1 MAKPRR
7 VQLTALP
14 RPSPSSSFM
23 SDARLVDT
31 RPDRPADT
39 QTVRLFLNL
48 FEPDEQSFPEFNYT
62 ELIDQTVGF
71 LLK

>member
-1 MAKPRR
+1 
-7 VQLTALP
+7 
-14 RPSPSSSFM
+14 M